1 VIPINLR
8 ISGFLSYNQPVEVD
22 FQPFELA
29 CITGANGAGKSS
41 LLDALTWV
49 LFGEA
54 RRKDDSIINHQSKA
68 AEVRFDF
75 IYESNTYRI
84 QRSKAKD
91 KSAVLE
97 FFIMDEEK
105 RWKPLTE
112 PTLRGTEELI
122 RQTLHLDY
130 ETFVNT
136 SFFLQ
141 GKADMFAEQKPGDRK
156 RILASILGLDVW
168 EAYKEE
174 AARRRR
180 NSELDLA
187 NVEGFINEIESE
199 LNQEEERK
207 KHLAAAEA
215 EYNHTRALLEAKK
228 QVLDQQRLIQDRIR
242 NEQRQLEKQASELSA
257 RRTEVNN
264 LKIRLVQRE
273 NERAAHQSILA
284 REAEILA
291 AVARW
296 QDARAAL
303 ENGKPWPPTFISMS
317 SSAANHC

>member
-1 VIPINLR
+1 VIPIKLR

-75 IYESNTYRI
+75 IYESNTYRL

-97 FFIMDEEK
+97 FFILDEEK

-122 RQTLHLDY
+122 RHTLHLDY

-207 KHLAAAEA
+207 KQLAAAET

-242 NEQRQLEKQASELSA
+242 NEERQLEKQASELSA
-257 RRTEVNN
+257 RRADVNT
-264 LKIRLVQRE
+264 LKIRLAKRE
-273 NERAAHQSILA
+273 DERNAH
-284 REAEILA
+284 
-291 AVARW
+291 
-296 QDARAAL
+296 
-303 ENGKPWPPTFISMS
+303 
-317 SSAANHC
+317 